1 MGGKGSMPEVPDP
14 TAPPKAKQ
22 EVSHAFRTAK
32 NRARKRGTRGFRG
45 TDITRGLLSDIGNT
59 AKKTLLGE

>member
-1 MGGKGSMPEVPDP
+1 MGGKGSMPEPPDP

-32 NRARKRGTRGFRG
+32 NKARNRSRRGFGG
-45 TDITRGLLSDIGNT
+45 TNITGGFLSGLQT